1 YKLLEA
7 FESTAQFAFDSHCNR
22 ARFRCLPCQ
31 WMRIIGSE
39 TFCASAFLTKPAEW
53 TNNQQIFKYWV
64 DMLQFFSLGLVSLAY
79 VERMCRKFYRSNSL
93 KKGRFKTFTYIDEYV
108 RCRETVQE

>member
-1 YKLLEA
+1 CKLLEA

-39 TFCASAFLTKPAEW
+39 TFCATPNFKIIGIFALFVGYLT
-53 TNNQQIFKYWV
+53 
-64 DMLQFFSLGLVSLAY
+64 
-79 VERMCRKFYRSNSL
+79 
-93 KKGRFKTFTYIDEYV
+93 
-108 RCRETVQE
+108 